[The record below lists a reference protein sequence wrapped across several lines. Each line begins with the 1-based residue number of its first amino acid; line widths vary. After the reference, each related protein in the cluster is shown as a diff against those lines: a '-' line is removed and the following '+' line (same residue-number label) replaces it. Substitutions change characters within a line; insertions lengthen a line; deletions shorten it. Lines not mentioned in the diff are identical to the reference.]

1 MGIISRG
8 KGKGR
13 KTRKEYLQFLA
24 IARGSLEE
32 VKYLLLLAKDL
43 RYVEGA
49 SYGEVADG
57 YDQVGRM
64 INGLDRDLSSLVR
77 SQACPKPKTQH
88 LKPKNHE

>member
-43 RYVEGA
+43 RYVEGV

-64 INGLDRDLSSLVR
+64 INGLMRSLKSRAKSSL
-77 SQACPKPKTQH
+77 PKIQDPTPETQ
-88 LKPKNHE
+88 KP